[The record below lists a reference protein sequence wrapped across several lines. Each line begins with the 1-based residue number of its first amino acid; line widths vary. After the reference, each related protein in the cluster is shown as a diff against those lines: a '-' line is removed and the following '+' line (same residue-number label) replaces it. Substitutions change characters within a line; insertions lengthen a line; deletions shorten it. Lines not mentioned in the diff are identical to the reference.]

1 MLWDE
6 TPSTSFLLIKDQINY
21 YYTFEMSAAYF
32 LVNVVVWYFAPF
44 PNFYFV
50 VFLGSVA
57 KHLESANT
65 MFSFI
70 WWIIG
75 FYWVSAGGQALA
87 QDSPQLYW
95 FVLFHSHFQ
104 VVQIS
109 FHLWCIDLLA
119 SQLIFTY
126 FSLNTFDRN
135 ICDLQ
140 VMYSLSWFWC
150 FLCRFL
156 CCAGLCHWY
165 RCLLLSSMYH
175 CTSLCCCRPGDFL
188 FNQSFVPCSCLKFFF
203 F

>member
-1 MLWDE
+1 MSEALSDFVHINLCCGMKHCQHLL
-6 TPSTSFLLIKDQINY
+6 TSFLLIKDQSNY
-21 YYTFEMSAAYF
+21 YYTFEMSATYF
-32 LVNVVVWYFAPF
+32 LVNVVVCYFSPF

-109 FHLWCIDLLA
+109 FHLRCIDLLA
-119 SQLIFTY
+119 SQLIF
-126 FSLNTFDRN
+126 
-135 ICDLQ
+135 II
-140 VMYSLSWFWC
+140 
-150 FLCRFL
+150 
-156 CCAGLCHWY
+156 
-165 RCLLLSSMYH
+165 
-175 CTSLCCCRPGDFL
+175 
-188 FNQSFVPCSCLKFFF
+188 FVEYL
-203 F
+203 